1 MSPRGGGAP
10 IAGGARATLL
20 LLLPH
25 ATRKLRACGG
35 GAAGAA
41 PPPFPVVFIVV
52 FRCCCCRRLGLA
64 HTNTER
70 KQLILIPFASS
81 PVIITRRVK
90 PRAKHQHECPHAHSH
105 RASASASAVQ
115 GRRTTSC
122 VCVFVCG
129 ACTHAEL
136 QAQQPFFRGHLL
148 RMKGNGGN
156 KWSAQ
161 CRRVTEIWGFHCH
174 HGRIMVMD
182 GLFPLT
188 SIGGA
193 LGNAAGPGGAECS
206 EGHNG
211 RCTLLLPASAE
222 TSNFLHG
229 RSNFSSFFGRIYIAS
244 SSTIFTSLGGIWN
257 LDSDSYYAPE
267 ARLIDAFYLC
277 R

>member
-1 MSPRGGGAP
+1 MRRRGSRGGTTTFP
-10 IAGGARATLL
+10 CSFYRSLPL
-20 LLLPH
+20 LLLP
-25 ATRKLRACGG
+25 
-35 GAAGAA
+35 AAGGSPTTPTPSASSLFLFPLLRLLSSSRAGQSHGLNTNKSA
-41 PPPFPVVFIVV
+41 PTHTATGH
-52 FRCCCCRRLGLA
+52 RHRHRQCNMQNCRR
-64 HTNTER
+64 
-70 KQLILIPFASS
+70 SS
-81 PVIITRRVK
+81 
-90 PRAKHQHECPHAHSH
+90 H
-105 RASASASAVQ
+105 SAS
-115 GRRTTSC
+115 RR
-122 VCVFVCG
+122 G
-129 ACTHAEL
+129 L
-136 QAQQPFFRGHLL
+136 WPFFRGHLL

-206 EGHNG
+206 AVKGQNG